1 MNELINLSY
10 TINSLDLISAG
21 DISEDVSK
29 QLERLHISPETIR
42 RCSLALYEGEIN
54 MIIHAN
60 GGTVQISVDDT
71 KTITVVLKDSGHGIE
86 NIEEAMQN
94 GFTTIPQ
101 DSSIHKKGFGAGQG
115 LSNMAKYSDYID
127 IQSTLDVGT
136 TVTMI
141 FK

>member
-1 MNELINLSY
+1 MNELLKLNY
-10 TINSLDLISAG
+10 TINALDLISAG
-21 DISEDVSK
+21 DVSEDVSNH
-29 QLERLHISPETIR
+29 LEKLHINPETIR

-60 GGTVQISVDDT
+60 GGTVEVYVDDT
-71 KTITVVLKDSGHGIE
+71 KTITVILKDTGHGIE

-94 GFTTIPQ
+94 GYTTIPK
-101 DSSIHKKGFGAGQG
+101 DSSMHKKGFGAGQG

-127 IQSTLDVGT
+127 IQSTVDVGT